1 MTNFLVISWLNL
13 LHCLI
18 EHPEGYQCPV
28 WTLKISFATGKKINL
43 QNHIPSR
50 EHDPKETHRVN
61 RDREGNCLIYT
72 PSLPSTGPVGQGTS
86 AGWGQNSN
94 FRCFQSYKTT
104 SRTKAARKPYMQH
117 FPVVQLNA
125 LCFLKKQVLHMQ
137 CYIFCLRRT
146 WRKEEGKEL
155 NSLKSKTE
163 LSSWMLSTTA
173 LTALLSPWKDVQLLI
188 WLQHLIL

>member
-1 MTNFLVISWLNL
+1 MPSMNL
-13 LHCLI
+13 ENQLH
-18 EHPEGYQCPV
+18 QR
-28 WTLKISFATGKKINL
+28 KKTTL
-43 QNHIPSR
+43 QNHIPTR
-50 EHDPKETHRVN
+50 EHDPEETRRVN

-72 PSLPSTGPVGQGTS
+72 HSFLPSTYPVGQGTS
-86 AGWGQNSN
+86 VGYGQNSN

-104 SRTKAARKPYMQH
+104 TRTKAAGKLYRQH
-117 FPVVQLNA
+117 FPVQLNA

-137 CYIFCLRRT
+137 CYIFCLRRM

-155 NSLKSKTE
+155 NSLKSKAE

-173 LTALLSPWKDVQLLI
+173 LTTLLSPWKDLQLLI